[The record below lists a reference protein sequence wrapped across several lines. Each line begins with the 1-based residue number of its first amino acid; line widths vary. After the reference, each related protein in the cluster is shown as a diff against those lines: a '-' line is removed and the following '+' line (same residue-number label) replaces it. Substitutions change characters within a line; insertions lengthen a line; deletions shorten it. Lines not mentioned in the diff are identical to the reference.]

1 MREIKFRG
9 KDIENGIFL
18 FGDLR
23 QRIGF
28 FPAIIESYCTDEG
41 KVGYREIAVDP
52 KTVGQYTGLKDKN
65 GNHIY
70 EGDIIR
76 TPLGR
81 LVVVSYGRKEHLVR
95 RTHPAVTDS
104 FTAYGWIVTDVNNE
118 SNYDFLDDE
127 ICCGE
132 VIGNIHDNPELKQTE
147 K

>member
-1 MREIKFRG
+1 MRQIKFRG

-41 KVGYREIAVDP
+41 KVGYREIAVEP

-70 EGDIIR
+70 EGDIVDLSPRYIR
-76 TPLGR
+76 PHR
-81 LVVVSYGRKEHLVR
+81 IEYSYGQWICVD
-95 RTHPAVTDS
+95 AD
-104 FTAYGWIVTDVNNE
+104 AGWIPLIEDFQLGDKMNDV
-118 SNYDFLDDE
+118 
-127 ICCGE
+127 E
-132 VIGNIHDNPELKQTE
+132 VIGNIFDNPEMME
-147 K
+147 KDKED